1 MTKLSRL
8 QLSQYSSDVRC
19 GSHGSTGNNCLTCC
33 SAGWDD
39 HLLCSA
45 VSQSVSHTNT
55 VTVWIYQ
62 NLVQTLMIPSGWIIM
77 NSDFYFSSRRS
88 SSLTLVEQVFSSDKS
103 TVLQLCSHS
112 HVHQYRSAGL
122 SLKRYFIL
130 VCFCRLALDKFRNDP
145 PKITLQTADKLT
157 RSVNLRLYSTQSAL
171 IIKQSNKPS
180 IKGNVNA
187 EKWKLKLSDCLTPLH
202 SLFPSD
208 WLSPPVWHT
217 NRLKTNHR
225 AWVQIGLSLVSCL
238 HWTRSLSFLFLW
250 L

>member
-33 SAGWDD
+33 SPGWDD

-45 VSQSVSHTNT
+45 VSHTNT

-88 SSLTLVEQVFSSDKS
+88 SSLTLVEHVFSSDKS

-112 HVHQYRSAGL
+112 HVHQYRSAVCL

-145 PKITLQTADKLT
+145 PKITLQTADT
-157 RSVNLRLYSTQSAL
+157 FCESAVVFNTKCTDYKA
-171 IIKQSNKPS
+171 IK
-180 IKGNVNA
+180 
-187 EKWKLKLSDCLTPLH
+187 
-202 SLFPSD
+202 
-208 WLSPPVWHT
+208 
-217 NRLKTNHR
+217 
-225 AWVQIGLSLVSCL
+225 
-238 HWTRSLSFLFLW
+238 
-250 L
+250 